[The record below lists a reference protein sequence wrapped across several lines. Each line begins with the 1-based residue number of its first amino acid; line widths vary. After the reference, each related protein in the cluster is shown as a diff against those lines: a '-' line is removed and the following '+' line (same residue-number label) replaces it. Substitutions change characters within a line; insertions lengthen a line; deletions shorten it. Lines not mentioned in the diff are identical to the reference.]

1 MSAILASAT
10 SADVTSAVVT
20 AGDVAHRLEL
30 VREHA
35 PLVQCLTNVVVAN
48 ATANILLALGAAP
61 AMVDIPEEAGIFA
74 GVASAVLVNL
84 GTPGA
89 EQREGMRVAARAA
102 ADSGTP
108 WVLDPVA
115 VGALPVRTALAA
127 ELLQARPT
135 AIRGNASEIMALAGS
150 GTGGRG
156 VDATDSVEAAADA
169 ATSLAH
175 RSGAVVAVS
184 GAVDRITDG
193 ERTVLVRTGDA
204 RLTTMTGGGCALGAV
219 MGAFLAAGGDPLVA
233 IVAATSVYTIAA
245 EDAAERSEGPGSF
258 APAFLDALAS
268 VDGDAVRARARLT

>member
-1 MSAILASAT
+1 MT
-10 SADVTSAVVT
+10 AVVT
-20 AGDVAHRLEL
+20 ADDVAGRLEL

-61 AMVDIPEEAGIFA
+61 AMVDIPEESGVFA

-84 GTPGA
+84 GTAGA
-89 EQREGMRVAARAA
+89 EQRDGMRIAARAA
-102 ADSGTP
+102 AAAGTP

-127 ELLQARPT
+127 ELLGVRPT
-135 AIRGNASEIMALAGS
+135 AIRGNPSEILALAGA
-150 GTGGRG
+150 GPGGRG
-156 VDATDSVEAAADA
+156 VDSTDSVDAAADA
-169 ATSLAH
+169 ATSLA
-175 RSGAVVAVS
+175 RRFGAVVAIS

-193 ERTVLVRTGDA
+193 ERTVLVGTGHA

-219 MGAFLAAGGDPLVA
+219 MGAFLAGGGDTLVA

-245 EDAAERSEGPGSF
+245 EIAAERSEGPGSF
-258 APAFLDALAS
+258 APAFLDALES
-268 VDGDAVRARARLT
+268 IDGDSVRARARLA